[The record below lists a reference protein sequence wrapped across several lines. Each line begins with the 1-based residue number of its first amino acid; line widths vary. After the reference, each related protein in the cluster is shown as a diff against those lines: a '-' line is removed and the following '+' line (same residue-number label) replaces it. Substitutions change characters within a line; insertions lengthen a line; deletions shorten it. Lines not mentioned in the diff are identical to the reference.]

1 MKYNHHQR
9 RNPIPSLKPLGKDEK
24 SLVMMAAA
32 RILLPDPNTVKFFK
46 QAIFPTIR
54 GPREL
59 YQGVKMED
67 QIVGMHDD
75 NTTPRW
81 ALLWTHGIPGKS
93 KQPTL
98 GWTIAHVWDRSQ
110 DLDAYTRLANLALI
124 PEYLGGL
131 SDKQGPLTRYLRYHA
146 WQVYQWRP
154 IDADVPIAPDHYAE
168 IRWNYLTPVDDCA
181 GFFRDEFASANCRR
195 SKVLMPLM
203 PQKLIGRSA
212 IKSEQTYSS
221 MR

>member
-1 MKYNHHQR
+1 MKYSHHQR
-9 RNPIPSLKPLGKDEK
+9 RNPIPSLMPLGDDEK
-24 SLVMMAAA
+24 SLVMMAAG
-32 RILLPDPNTVKFFK
+32 RILLPNPATVKLFN

-54 GPREL
+54 DPREL
-59 YQGVKMED
+59 YQEVKMED
-67 QIVGMHDD
+67 RTVGMRDD

-131 SDKQGPLTRYLRYHA
+131 SDNQGPLTQYLRYHA

-154 IDADVPIAPDHYAE
+154 ADADVPIAPAHYAE
-168 IRWNYLTPVDDCA
+168 IRWNYLAPVADPVA
-181 GFFRDEFASANCRR
+181 FFRDEFDTANCRR
-195 SKVLMPLM
+195 SRVLKPLM
-203 PQKLIGRSA
+203 AKELIC
-212 IKSEQTYSS
+212 
-221 MR
+221 

>member
-1 MKYNHHQR
+1 MMKYTHHQR
-9 RNPIPSLKPLGKDEK
+9 RNPVPSLRPLGEDEK
-24 SLVMMAAA
+24 TLVSMVAA
-32 RILLPDPNTVKFFK
+32 RILLPDPATVKSFNH
-46 QAIFPTIR
+46 AMFPTIR
-54 GPREL
+54 SPRQL
-59 YQGVKMED
+59 YQEVMLEERV
-67 QIVGMHDD
+67 VGMHDD

-81 ALLWTHGIPGKS
+81 ALLWTHGISGKS

-110 DLDAYTRLANLALI
+110 DLDSYSRLANLALI

-154 IDADVPIAPDHYAE
+154 ADADTPSAPDHYAE
-168 IRWNYLTPVDDCA
+168 IRWNYLTPVDDPV

-195 SKVLMPLM
+195 SRVLKPLM
-203 PQKLIGRSA
+203 MPELVA
-212 IKSEQTYSS
+212 
-221 MR
+221 